1 MCALGSRQGTK
12 QEDFKHIGRVKLFRI
27 NLLKSKWNKFIVDL
41 CVCEWL
47 VEFNGYKRTAKGKK
61 WKIFGLARF
70 SLACVLFFCCFLR
83 AGMVCVGVH
92 VLNVHSG
99 GNQRAPS

>member
-1 MCALGSRQGTK
+1 MREYTFFSHTPPYSVCVCQKRNAQRQ
-12 QEDFKHIGRVKLFRI
+12 ENLNIGRVKLFPI

-70 SLACVLFFCCFLR
+70 SLACVLFFAVSFEPEWF
-83 AGMVCVGVH
+83 V
-92 VLNVHSG
+92 
-99 GNQRAPS
+99 